1 MHVKGAGLVN
11 SSQQNQQTSALQLVQ
26 QRFAII
32 DLGGDIR
39 VVDRDQIA
47 GVLSGVHSGSISFYK
62 RVDGDLQLRRHLE
75 NSGIACNPKQV
86 VADFWISP
94 GTVEYK
100 STAFSPLPTS
110 SSTLNFWVPPTTK
123 VAPGNWVLLRDYLR
137 DVICNGDS
145 KSFDYLVGFMAHMLQ
160 KPDDKPGVMVVLL
173 GGQGTG
179 KGVYFKLLKA
189 IWPRT
194 TVTISDVDQV
204 LGKFNAV
211 LERTFVVCMDEAL
224 FAGDKRAIDKL
235 KSTVT
240 EPCLQIEQKYQPTR
254 TIESVHRFFA
264 ASNHDH
270 FANVERDDRR
280 FVFLR
285 VSATRQQDTAYFG
298 IIAKCIEDP
307 VTLGALIY
315 YLKRKDL
322 TQFNV
327 RQKPKTNE
335 HLMQKLRSLQGFDRY
350 WFEVLSAGEFSG
362 KGLTSD
368 LWSTNTFL
376 PTSTLLDAY
385 REFNKNAE
393 RHNTIQ
399 EGQVAESIRRMCPS
413 AQRKRKLI
421 KMVGQSQMKR
431 GYDFPDLQK
440 AREEFS
446 KFIGGNPE
454 WDDDVR

>member
-1 MHVKGAGLVN
+1 MHEKGAGLVN
-11 SSQQNQQTSALQLVQ
+11 SFQQNQQTSALQLVQ

-47 GVLSGVHSGSISFYK
+47 DVLAGVHSGAVSFYK
-62 RVDGDLQLRRHLE
+62 KVDGDLQLRRHLE
-75 NSGIACNPKQV
+75 SSAIPCNPKQV

-100 STAFSPLPTS
+100 STAFTPLKTPS
-110 SSTLNFWVPPTTK
+110 NTLNFWVGPTTK
-123 VAPGNWVLLRDYLR
+123 SAPGNWVLLRDYLR

-145 KSFDYLVGFMAHMLQ
+145 KTFDYLIGFMAHMLQ
-160 KPDDKPGVMVVLL
+160 KPEDKPGIMVVLL

-211 LERTFVVCMDEAL
+211 LERTFIVCMDEAL

-285 VSATRQQDTAYFG
+285 VSTNHQQDTTYFG
-298 IIAKCIEDP
+298 VIAKCIEDP

-322 TQFNV
+322 TRFNV
-327 RQKPKTNE
+327 RVKPKTNE
-335 HLMQKLRSLQGFDRY
+335 HLTQKLRSLHGFDRY
-350 WFEVLSAGEFSG
+350 WYEVLSTGEFSG
-362 KGLTSD
+362 KGLSCD
-368 LWSTNTFL
+368 LWSTSIFL
-376 PTSTLLDAY
+376 PTSNLLDAY

-393 RHNTIQ
+393 RHSTIQ

-413 AQRKRKLI
+413 AQRNRKLVN
-421 KMVGQSQMKR
+421 KYGRSDMKR
-431 GYDFPDLQK
+431 GYDLPDLKK
-440 AREEFS
+440 ARDEFS
-446 KFIGGNPE
+446 KFIGGSPE
-454 WDDDVR
+454 WDDDA